1 MKLLQ
6 WRLFSVIYWRDEE
19 RSITLNYRPAAFDMT
34 GWQPFCS
41 YLARPFSKKTG
52 ERAEHGRVAGRKK
65 GHITNTTDAAAA
77 TTIFSFFLVVIV
89 GR

>member
-34 GWQPFCS
+34 WMAAVLLLLGPSLF
-41 YLARPFSKKTG
+41 KKTG